1 MTVSH
6 PGGTLRPVKRTLLV
20 LLVLLVGCSDDAPV
34 DEPLERPAVALGPVT
49 ARVDA
54 IADQVDAWE
63 MASASEEASSAA
75 EAAANLIVGPDGPGY
90 GDRNGDGVVDGESD
104 RGLLTG
110 VSGLDG
116 LIVETIGDASCVEQ
130 DVLGGSWDDPASRWA
145 QLDDVLSR
153 WDESNNTMP
162 ELASHPM
169 RVVGWAT
176 LTLQGGDLD
185 LAHEYAG
192 HAQLHVTVTRQAME
206 DC

>member
-1 MTVSH
+1 MS
-6 PGGTLRPVKRTLLV
+6 
-20 LLVLLVGCSDDAPV
+20 
-34 DEPLERPAVALGPVT
+34 LGLVT

-63 MASASEEASSAA
+63 SATSYGAASAAA

-90 GDRNGDGVVDGESD
+90 GDRNGDGVVDGASE

-110 VSGLDG
+110 LTGPEG
-116 LIVETIGDASCVEQ
+116 LIIDTVGEASCVAT
-130 DVLGGSWDDPASRWA
+130 DVLGGTWDDPPARWS

-153 WDESNNTMP
+153 WTSSNNTMP

-176 LTLQGGDLD
+176 LTLESGDID
-185 LAHEYAG
+185 LAQEYAG
-192 HAQLHVTVTRQAME
+192 HAQLHVDVTQRALE
-206 DC
+206 GC